1 MENITY
7 NSEEEFLKAYN
18 PEDYDRLSVTA
29 DILLFNVSS

>member
-18 PEDYDRLSVTA
+18 PEDYDYNNDF
-29 DILLFNVSS
+29 DITDNN